1 MGLWAAALQNPSLH
15 RGALAGVYLTLA
27 SKIEPA
33 AAIHPG
39 VLEIRMPWCMEL
51 VGNTSHDYLCSKY
64 NMQSGYV
71 GLDFILES
79 FHHIRP
85 AVGDPYIY
93 TIAIMYK

>member
-1 MGLWAAALQNPSLH
+1 
-15 RGALAGVYLTLA
+15 
-27 SKIEPA
+27 
-33 AAIHPG
+33 
-39 VLEIRMPWCMEL
+39 
-51 VGNTSHDYLCSKY
+51 
-64 NMQSGYV
+64 MQSGYA